1 MTCGYLLERMKY
13 KPKFVIVR
21 CEDWEGL
28 YKDGTL
34 IDEGHEVSIH
44 VILAQM
50 GLELEE
56 WRADD
61 FLDAYERNRL
71 PEKLSDV
78 IKDP

>member
-1 MTCGYLLERMKY
+1 MKA

-21 CEDWEGL
+21 CDDWEGL
-28 YKDGTL
+28 YKDGIL
-34 IDEGHEVSIH
+34 VYEDHEVSVDTI
-44 VILAQM
+44 VAQM

-61 FLDAYERNRL
+61 FLDTYERNRL

>member
-1 MTCGYLLERMKY
+1 MKS

-21 CEDWEGL
+21 CDDWEGL
-28 YKDGTL
+28 YKDGIL
-34 IDEGHEVSIH
+34 VYEAHEVDINL
-44 VILAQM
+44 ILTEM

-61 FLDAYERNRL
+61 FMNASERELL

-78 IKDP
+78 IKDE

>member
-1 MTCGYLLERMKY
+1 MKP

-21 CEDWEGL
+21 CNDWEGL
-28 YKDGTL
+28 YKDGIL
-34 IDEGHEVSIH
+34 VCEDHEIDIDR
-44 VILAQM
+44 ILFEM

-71 PEKLSDV
+71 PEKLSEV